1 MNGGGQQPN
10 VVTVSVRGRATMP
23 ESAARRLENVAHV
36 TYAARSCALTQAEAV
51 ALFAEADVVAL
62 TPKVAPPVDE
72 RLLAAL
78 PRLRGLA
85 LYATGYDFLDVELL
99 RRYGVVLTH
108 LPDYSTVSVAEHALG
123 LLLSLSRRIHLGHD
137 RSRGLVPPT
146 TSLRGCELAERTVG
160 VIGLGRIGRRFG
172 RLARGVGMRVVA
184 TDPRPQRDEPEV
196 EFLPLSDLLR
206 VADAVC
212 VMCPASDRG
221 TPLLGADELAEMRT
235 GTVLVNVSR
244 SSLVDTRAAA
254 DGVRSGRL
262 RGYAVDDVVCDPEA
276 DADLLTEG
284 RVIQTGHSAWW
295 SDEVLERGGAM
306 WGESIRRL
314 ALGHPADVVEP
325 VTALAGELSADGGNA
340 RDGEVRRG

>member
-10 VVTVSVRGRATMP
+10 VITVSVRGRATMP

-36 TYAARSCALTQAEAV
+36 TYAARSCALTQVEAA
-51 ALFAEADVVAL
+51 ALFAEADVVAF

-85 LYATGYDFLDVELL
+85 LYATGHEFLDLAAL
-99 RRYGVVLTH
+99 RRHGVVLTN

-123 LLLSLSRRIHLGHD
+123 LLLSLSHRIHLGHD
-137 RSRGLVPPT
+137 RCRGLVPPT
-146 TSLRGCELAERTVG
+146 TSLRGFELAERTVG
-160 VIGLGRIGRRFG
+160 IVGLGRIGRRFSH
-172 RLARGVGMRVVA
+172 LARGVGMRVLA
-184 TDPRPQRDEPEV
+184 TDPRTRQGDPEV
-196 EFLPLSDLLR
+196 PLLPLHDLLR
-206 VADAVC
+206 SSEAVC
-212 VMCPASDRG
+212 VTCPANPRG
-221 TPLLGADELAEMRT
+221 TVLGAGELAEMRD
-235 GTVLVNVSR
+235 GAVLVNVSR
-244 SSLVDTRAAA
+244 ASLVDTRAAA
-254 DGVRSGRL
+254 DAVRSGRL
-262 RGYAVDDVVCDPEA
+262 RGYAVDGVVCDPEA

-306 WGESIRRL
+306 WGENIRRL

-325 VTALAGELSADGGNA
+325 VAALAGELSADGGNA